1 VALIPILL
9 LLLGS
14 FTLWLLRARTPR
26 ILWSVSAAVTLFVW
40 GTLSLSFFALP
51 AASRL
56 STWQPEQ
63 LFASTLELRLDSIS
77 WAFIWAAITLTFV
90 VVLAAPVRMD
100 TFAVSSPL
108 FLLIYS
114 AMALAAMM
122 AGNLLTVIMLWA
134 LIDMGTLLFALR
146 MQAGRP
152 KLSDLMTHL
161 AFDAIAILLVASTA
175 LVTASE
181 SPSATFEIDVQ
192 SPQAAILLGLAVLLR
207 LGLLPLH
214 FSLAPVGDASKSVA
228 VLIRFLPPAMA
239 LTVLARLMAEG
250 VPDPVLPWLRIAG
263 GLGVVVGGLR
273 WTLEREN
280 VLARPFFVLTLS
292 GSAVLAA
299 SLVDQGGDVILTAA
313 GSTLLL
319 IGAVSALADFYSPAQ
334 RIWYFV
340 GGALLT
346 GLPMTPLSS
355 AATAIMNCVSSG
367 QAIIP
372 ALIAMIGLIMLA
384 AGTFSRGMGLPQNW
398 PTGEGLARMASTVS
412 LALPVLV
419 LTGIGL
425 HLSTR
430 VTWEPLTI
438 SVPILVLAVLAM
450 LGLRR
455 LPNRS
460 IERWGRVVAWLDPAP
475 LYRFLGQIYISA
487 MRWIRGVRSIIEGEG
502 AMLWLL
508 LIVLLMAVFFRR

>member
-1 VALIPILL
+1 MALIPILL

-14 FTLWLLRARTPR
+14 FTLWLLRARKAR
-26 ILWSVSAAVTLFVW
+26 ILWSVTTGVMLLVW
-40 GTLSLSFFALP
+40 GAVSSSFFILP

-90 VVLAAPVRMD
+90 VVLAAPARMD
-100 TFAVSSPL
+100 TLTVSSPL

-134 LIDMGTLLFALR
+134 LIDTGTLLFGLR
-146 MQAGRP
+146 MQAGQP

-161 AFDAIAILLVASTA
+161 AFDAAAILLVASTA
-175 LVTASE
+175 LVTASL
-181 SPSATFEIDVQ
+181 SPSTTFAIDVQ

-214 FSLAPVGDASKSVA
+214 FSLSPVGDASKSVA
-228 VLIRFLPPAMA
+228 VLVRFMPPAIA

-250 VPDPVLPWLRIAG
+250 VPDPVVAWLRIAG
-263 GLGVVVGGLR
+263 GLGVIVGGLR
-273 WTLEREN
+273 WALERES
-280 VLARPFFVLTLS
+280 VLERPFFVLTLS
-292 GSAVLAA
+292 GVSVLAA

-319 IGAVSALADFYSPAQ
+319 VGGVSALADFYSPAQ
-334 RIWYFV
+334 RIWYFA
-340 GGALLT
+340 GAALIT

-355 AATAIMNCVSSG
+355 AATAITSSVSSG
-367 QAIIP
+367 RAIIP
-372 ALIAMIGLIMLA
+372 ALFAMLGLILLA
-384 AGTFSRGMGLPQNW
+384 AGTFSRGVGSLQEW
-398 PTGEGLARMASTVS
+398 PTGEGLARMGSTAS

-419 LTGIGL
+419 LIGIGF

-430 VTWEPLTI
+430 VAWAALAT
-438 SVPILVLAVLAM
+438 SVPALVLGVVAM

-460 IERWGRVVAWLDPAP
+460 LERWSRLVAWLDPSP
-475 LYRFLGQIYISA
+475 LYRLLGRVSISA

-508 LIVLLMAVFFRR
+508 LIVLLMVVFFRR